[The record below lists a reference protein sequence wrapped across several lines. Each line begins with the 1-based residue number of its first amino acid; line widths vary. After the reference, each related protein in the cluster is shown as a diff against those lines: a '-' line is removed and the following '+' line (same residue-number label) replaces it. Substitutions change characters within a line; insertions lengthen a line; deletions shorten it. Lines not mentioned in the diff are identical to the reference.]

1 MLTCAP
7 GTFADHDAGQAV
19 LRTVR
24 DLYADY
30 VMKNPFYE
38 AEMPIRCELFE
49 KRLRDAIDAVERGG
63 VSEGRGRGRRRDA
76 RGRVARG
83 RMEMVAARV
92 GI

>member
-7 GTFADHDAGQAV
+7 GTLADHDAGQAV

-49 KRLRDAIDAVERGG
+49 KRLRDAIDAVNG
-63 VSEGRGRGRRRDA
+63 
-76 RGRVARG
+76 
-83 RMEMVAARV
+83 AA
-92 GI
+92 